1 MEEDIKTEVI
11 KLYNKLDEVDW
22 GISDARRTLG
32 DLEIK
37 LREKEEQQNNNSIK
51 DIDNF
56 KRELK
61 REGLYSNKLEDFIE
75 QYMLY
80 YNK

>member
-1 MEEDIKTEVI
+1 MGEDIKTEVI
-11 KLYNKLDEVDW
+11 KLYNKLDEVGW
-22 GISDARRTLG
+22 GISRAKRTLE

-37 LREKEEQQNNNSIK
+37 LKEKAEQQNNNSIK

-61 REGLYSNKLEDFIE
+61 REGLYSNKLEEFIE
-75 QYMLY
+75 QYMIY

>member
-1 MEEDIKTEVI
+1 MEEEIKKKINRVEDY
-11 KLYNKLDEVDW
+11 LYD
-22 GISDARRTLG
+22 LG
-32 DLEIK
+32 SDLEDERDE
-37 LREKEEQQNNNSIK
+37 LNRLYDTLEEKSNNGIK
-51 DIDNF
+51 DINNF

-61 REGLYSNKLEDFIE
+61 REGLYSNKLEEFIE

>member
-22 GISDARRTLG
+22 GISDARQTLE

-37 LREKEEQQNNNSIK
+37 LREKEEQQNSNSIK

-61 REGLYSNKLEDFIE
+61 REGLYSNKLEEFIE
-75 QYMLY
+75 QYMIY

>member
-1 MEEDIKTEVI
+1 MEEIKKEL
-11 KLYNKLDEVDW
+11 K
-22 GISDARRTLG
+22 
-32 DLEIK
+32 EINMC
-37 LREKEEQQNNNSIK
+37 LRENLYGLNSMMSNIAEIYDFVELQSKSSIK

-61 REGLYSNKLEDFIE
+61 REGLYSEKLEDFIE
-75 QYMLY
+75 EYMKY

>member
-1 MEEDIKTEVI
+1 MEEDIKKQINKVEDY
-11 KLYNKLDEVDW
+11 LYDVSL
-22 GISDARRTLG
+22 
-32 DLEIK
+32 DLEYARDE
-37 LREKEEQQNNNSIK
+37 LNRLYEVLEEKQNNSIK
-51 DIDNF
+51 NINNF

-61 REGLYSNKLEDFIE
+61 RDGLYNQKIEDFIE

>member
-1 MEEDIKTEVI
+1 MEEIKKEL
-11 KLYNKLDEVDW
+11 K
-22 GISDARRTLG
+22 
-32 DLEIK
+32 EINMY
-37 LREKEEQQNNNSIK
+37 LRENLFELNSMADNIAEIYDFVEIQSKSSIK
-51 DIDNF
+51 DINNF

-61 REGLYSNKLEDFIE
+61 RDGLYSEKLEDFIE

>member
-1 MEEDIKTEVI
+1 MEEDIKKKINQVEDYLCDVG
-11 KLYNKLDEVDW
+11 L
-22 GISDARRTLG
+22 
-32 DLEIK
+32 DLEYARDE
-37 LREKEEQQNNNSIK
+37 LNRLYDALEEKQNNSIK

-61 REGLYSNKLEDFIE
+61 REGLYSNKLEEFIE
-75 QYMLY
+75 QYMIY